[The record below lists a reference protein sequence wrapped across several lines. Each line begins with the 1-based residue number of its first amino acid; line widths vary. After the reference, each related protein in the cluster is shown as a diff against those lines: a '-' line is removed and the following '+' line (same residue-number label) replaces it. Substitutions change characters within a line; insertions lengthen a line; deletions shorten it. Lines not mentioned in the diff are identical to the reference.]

1 MLTAVFEILGIRLWW
16 YVHCY
21 YQWRI
26 YMKYLCF
33 FHFVLLKLNVSN
45 CCHTKNLCLYIIFYL
60 KIKKKLTFPLK
71 CIHFYNGAKVTN
83 NCILCIYILSCTW
96 KTTKHKIQYKKKGL
110 KTSFFLQIGWN
121 STKIWLYQA
130 LWQIKTKEEAQKY
143 MHTNLFFFPL

>member
-1 MLTAVFEILGIRLWW
+1 MYTVIINEEFIWSTFVSSILFCWSLMFPIAVIQRTSASTS
-16 YVHCY
+16 
-21 YQWRI
+21 
-26 YMKYLCF
+26 F
-33 FHFVLLKLNVSN
+33 FIWKSK
-45 CCHTKNLCLYIIFYL
+45 T
-60 KIKKKLTFPLK
+60 KLTFSLK

-83 NCILCIYILSCTW
+83 NCILCIHILSCTW

-121 STKIWLYQA
+121 STKIRLYQA

>member
-1 MLTAVFEILGIRLWW
+1 MYTVIINEEFIWSTFVSSILFCWSLMFPIAVIQRTSASTS
-16 YVHCY
+16 
-21 YQWRI
+21 
-26 YMKYLCF
+26 F
-33 FHFVLLKLNVSN
+33 FIWKSK
-45 CCHTKNLCLYIIFYL
+45 T
-60 KIKKKLTFPLK
+60 KLTFPLK

-121 STKIWLYQA
+121 STKIRLYQA
-130 LWQIKTKEEAQKY
+130 LWQIKTKEEAQRY

>member
-1 MLTAVFEILGIRLWW
+1 MYTVIINKKFKRCTFVSSILFCWSLMFPIAVIQRTSASTS
-16 YVHCY
+16 
-21 YQWRI
+21 
-26 YMKYLCF
+26 F
-33 FHFVLLKLNVSN
+33 FIWKSK
-45 CCHTKNLCLYIIFYL
+45 T
-60 KIKKKLTFPLK
+60 KLTFPLK

-121 STKIWLYQA
+121 STKIRLYQA
-130 LWQIKTKEEAQKY
+130 LWQIKTKEEAQRY

>member
-1 MLTAVFEILGIRLWW
+1 MYTVIINKKFIRCTFVSSILFCWSLMFPIAVIQRTSASTS
-16 YVHCY
+16 
-21 YQWRI
+21 
-26 YMKYLCF
+26 F
-33 FHFVLLKLNVSN
+33 FIWKSK
-45 CCHTKNLCLYIIFYL
+45 T
-60 KIKKKLTFPLK
+60 KLTFPLK

-121 STKIWLYQA
+121 STKIRLYQA
-130 LWQIKTKEEAQKY
+130 LWQIKTKEEAQRY

>member
-1 MLTAVFEILGIRLWW
+1 MYTVIINEEFIWSTFVSSILFCWSLMFPIAVIQRTSASTS
-16 YVHCY
+16 
-21 YQWRI
+21 
-26 YMKYLCF
+26 F
-33 FHFVLLKLNVSN
+33 FIWKSK
-45 CCHTKNLCLYIIFYL
+45 TKS
-60 KIKKKLTFPLK
+60 TFPLK

-83 NCILCIYILSCTW
+83 NCILCLYILSCTW
-96 KTTKHKIQYKKKGL
+96 KTTKHKIQYKKNGL

>member
-1 MLTAVFEILGIRLWW
+1 MYTVIINEEFIWSTFVSSILFCWSLMFPIAVIQRTSASTS
-16 YVHCY
+16 
-21 YQWRI
+21 
-26 YMKYLCF
+26 F
-33 FHFVLLKLNVSN
+33 FIWKSK
-45 CCHTKNLCLYIIFYL
+45 T
-60 KIKKKLTFPLK
+60 KLTFPLK

-83 NCILCIYILSCTW
+83 NCILCIYILSSTW

-121 STKIWLYQA
+121 STKIRLYQA

>member
-1 MLTAVFEILGIRLWW
+1 MYTVIINEEFIWSTFVSSILFCWSLMFPIAVIQRTSASTS
-16 YVHCY
+16 
-21 YQWRI
+21 
-26 YMKYLCF
+26 F
-33 FHFVLLKLNVSN
+33 FIWKSK
-45 CCHTKNLCLYIIFYL
+45 T
-60 KIKKKLTFPLK
+60 KLTFPLK

>member
-1 MLTAVFEILGIRLWW
+1 MYTVIINEEFIWSTFVSSILFCWSLMFPIAVIQRTSASTS
-16 YVHCY
+16 
-21 YQWRI
+21 
-26 YMKYLCF
+26 F
-33 FHFVLLKLNVSN
+33 FIWKS
-45 CCHTKNLCLYIIFYL
+45 
-60 KIKKKLTFPLK
+60 KKKLTFPLK

-121 STKIWLYQA
+121 STKIRLYQT

>member
-1 MLTAVFEILGIRLWW
+1 MYTVIINEEFIWSTFVSSILFCWSLMFPIAVIQRTSASTS
-16 YVHCY
+16 
-21 YQWRI
+21 
-26 YMKYLCF
+26 F
-33 FHFVLLKLNVSN
+33 FIWKSK
-45 CCHTKNLCLYIIFYL
+45 T
-60 KIKKKLTFPLK
+60 KLTFPLK

-83 NCILCIYILSCTW
+83 NCILCLYILSCTW

-121 STKIWLYQA
+121 STKIRLYQA

>member
-1 MLTAVFEILGIRLWW
+1 MYTVIINEKFIWSTFVSSILFCWSLMFPIAVIQRTSASTS
-16 YVHCY
+16 
-21 YQWRI
+21 
-26 YMKYLCF
+26 F
-33 FHFVLLKLNVSN
+33 FIWKSK
-45 CCHTKNLCLYIIFYL
+45 T
-60 KIKKKLTFPLK
+60 KLTFPLK

>member
-1 MLTAVFEILGIRLWW
+1 MYTVIINEEFIWSTFVSSILFCWSLMFPIAVIQRTSASTS
-16 YVHCY
+16 
-21 YQWRI
+21 
-26 YMKYLCF
+26 F
-33 FHFVLLKLNVSN
+33 FIWKSK
-45 CCHTKNLCLYIIFYL
+45 T
-60 KIKKKLTFPLK
+60 KLTFPLK

-121 STKIWLYQA
+121 STKIRLYQA